1 MKFLFVEI
9 ILIIMYNY
17 INNTFNTKGEIFME
31 NSQNIRPFGMRDKI
45 GYAFGDMG
53 CNFSFQLVS
62 SYMYLFYTQCIDLS
76 AANWA
81 WIIVVSKVWDAI
93 NDILIGNM
101 VDRKRIGKKSKFM
114 PWIAIGSVALIV
126 TSIMIFTPV
135 TGFSQLGK
143 IIWCLGSYCLWSV
156 AYTMINVPYGSLH
169 SVITEDPKQ
178 RTTLSTF
185 RSIGAALPAVLIM
198 ILPKVVYKD
207 NVLSANRL
215 FVVSVVFSVAAF
227 FVFFA
232 MRKMVTERV
241 VREDKVEKV
250 SYISTVKSFFTNRA
264 MVGITIATVAVV
276 IFYNSTMSVNN
287 LVFQFY
293 FNDAGKSTLA
303 MIASYLP
310 LVAFMPFAS
319 GIVAKIGKKKL
330 IVISGVVSVV
340 SGILMLILPITPDT
354 KGIIIYVVGLMF
366 VNTGCCVFQ
375 IIVWAIVADCIEMSY
390 RKKGIREEGS
400 LYALYS
406 FFRKLA
412 QGIGSA
418 IVALALSAVGYV
430 ESATT
435 QTAQASENIKNT
447 YIVFLVIGLAVMTLS
462 MWFIYNID
470 YKQEQEFG
478 KTANENGDN

>member
-1 MKFLFVEI
+1 MKNEKKL
-9 ILIIMYNY
+9 
-17 INNTFNTKGEIFME
+17 
-31 NSQNIRPFGMRDKI
+31 RPFGMRDKI

-62 SYMYLFYTQCIDLS
+62 SYMYLFYTQCIGLS
-76 AANWA
+76 AKHWA
-81 WIIVVSKVWDAI
+81 WIIIVSKVWDAV
-93 NDILIGNM
+93 NDVLIGSL
-101 VDRKRIGKKSKFM
+101 VDRTRISKKSKFM
-114 PWIAIGSVALIV
+114 PWISIGSVGLV
-126 TSIMIFTPV
+126 VFSIMIFTPV
-135 TGFSQLGK
+135 SNFSQIGK

-185 RSIGAALPAVLIM
+185 RSIGAALPAVLVM
-198 ILPKVVYKD
+198 ILPKLVYKD
-207 NVLSANRL
+207 NVLSANSL
-215 FVVSVVFSVAAF
+215 FIVTIVFSIAAF
-227 FVFFA
+227 FAFFGL
-232 MRKMVTERV
+232 RKMVTERV

-250 SYISTVKSFFTNRA
+250 SYISTVKSYFTNRA

-276 IFYNSTMSVNN
+276 IFYNSSMSVNN

-293 FNDAGKSTLA
+293 FNDAEKASLA

-319 GIVAKIGKKKL
+319 NIVAKVGKKKL
-330 IVISGVVSVV
+330 LTISGIVSVIA
-340 SGILMLILPITPDT
+340 GIVMLVLPITPDF

-375 IIVWAIVADCIEMSY
+375 IIVWAIVADCIEDSY
-390 RKKGIREEGS
+390 RKKGVREEGS

-418 IVALALSAVGYV
+418 LVALSLSSVGYI
-430 ESATT
+430 ESSSV
-435 QTAQASENIKNT
+435 QTAEVSANIKNL
-447 YIVFLVIGLAVMTLS
+447 YIILLIIGLAIMTAS
-462 MWFIYNID
+462 MKFIYNIGF
-470 YKQEQEFG
+470 KEEQEFG
-478 KTANENGDN
+478 KTAE

>member
-1 MKFLFVEI
+1 
-9 ILIIMYNY
+9 
-17 INNTFNTKGEIFME
+17 ME
-31 NSQNIRPFGMRDKI
+31 KSQKLRPFGMRDKI

-62 SYMYLFYTQCIDLS
+62 SYMYLFYTQCIGLS

-114 PWIAIGSVALIV
+114 PWIAIGSVALVV

-143 IIWCLGSYCLWSV
+143 IIWCLASYCLWSV
-156 AYTMINVPYGSLH
+156 AYTLINVPYGSLH

-185 RSIGAALPAVLIM
+185 RSIGASLPAVLIM

-207 NVLSANRL
+207 NVLDANIL
-215 FVVSVVFSVAAF
+215 FVVAIIFSVAAF
-227 FVFFA
+227 FAFFA

-241 VREDKVEKV
+241 VREDKVQEKV
-250 SYISTVKSFFTNRA
+250 SYISTIKSFFTNRA
-264 MVGITIATVAVV
+264 MVAITIATVAVV
-276 IFYNSTMSVNN
+276 VFYNSTMSVNN

-293 FNDAGKSTLA
+293 FNDAGKATLA
-303 MIASYLP
+303 MIASYIP
-310 LVAFMPFAS
+310 LIGFMPFAS
-319 GIVAKIGKKKL
+319 SIVAKIGKKKL
-330 IVISGVVSVV
+330 IVISGIVSVV
-340 SGILMLILPITPDT
+340 SGILMLFLPITPDM
-354 KGIIIYVVGLMF
+354 KGIVIYVIGLMF

-375 IIVWAIVADCIEMSY
+375 IIVWAIIADCIEMSY
-390 RKKGIREEGS
+390 RKKGIREEAS

-406 FFRKLA
+406 FFRKLS

-418 IVALALSAVGYV
+418 IVALALSTVGYV
-430 ESATT
+430 ETATT
-435 QTAQASENIKNT
+435 QTAQASENIKNL
-447 YIVFLVIGLAVMTLS
+447 YIIFLVAGLAVMTLS
-462 MWFIYNID
+462 MWFIYDID

-478 KTANENGDN
+478 KTENAE

>member
-1 MKFLFVEI
+1 MD
-9 ILIIMYNY
+9 
-17 INNTFNTKGEIFME
+17 
-31 NSQNIRPFGMRDKI
+31 NSQKLRPFGMRDKI

-62 SYMYLFYTQCIDLS
+62 SYMYLFYTQCIGLS

-114 PWIAIGSVALIV
+114 PWIAIGSVALVV

-143 IIWCLGSYCLWSV
+143 IIWCLASYCLWSV
-156 AYTMINVPYGSLH
+156 AYTLINVPYGSLH

-185 RSIGAALPAVLIM
+185 RSIGASLPAVLIM

-207 NVLSANRL
+207 NVLDANIL
-215 FVVSVVFSVAAF
+215 FVVAIIFSVAAF

-241 VREDKVEKV
+241 VREDKVQEKV
-250 SYISTVKSFFTNRA
+250 SYISTIKSFFTNRA
-264 MVGITIATVAVV
+264 MVAITIATVAVV
-276 IFYNSTMSVNN
+276 VFYNSTMSVNN

-293 FNDAGKSTLA
+293 FNDAGKATLA
-303 MIASYLP
+303 MIASYIP
-310 LVAFMPFAS
+310 LIGFMPFAS
-319 GIVAKIGKKKL
+319 SIVAKIGKKKL
-330 IVISGVVSVV
+330 IVISGIVSVV
-340 SGILMLILPITPDT
+340 SGILMLFLPITPDM
-354 KGIIIYVVGLMF
+354 KGIVIYVIGLMF

-375 IIVWAIVADCIEMSY
+375 IIVWAIIADCIEMSY
-390 RKKGIREEGS
+390 RKKGIREEAS

-406 FFRKLA
+406 FFRKLS

-430 ESATT
+430 ETATT
-435 QTAQASENIKNT
+435 QTAQASENIKNL
-447 YIVFLVIGLAVMTLS
+447 YIIFLVAGLAVMTLS

-478 KTANENGDN
+478 KTENAE

>member
-1 MKFLFVEI
+1 
-9 ILIIMYNY
+9 
-17 INNTFNTKGEIFME
+17 ME
-31 NSQNIRPFGMRDKI
+31 KSQKLRPFGMRDKI

-62 SYMYLFYTQCIDLS
+62 SYMYLFYTQCIGLS

-114 PWIAIGSVALIV
+114 PWIAIGSVALVV

-143 IIWCLGSYCLWSV
+143 IIWCLASYCLWSV
-156 AYTMINVPYGSLH
+156 AYTLINVPYGSLH

-185 RSIGAALPAVLIM
+185 RSIGASLPAVLIM

-207 NVLSANRL
+207 NVLDANIL
-215 FVVSVVFSVAAF
+215 FVVAIIFSVAAF
-227 FVFFA
+227 FAFFA

-241 VREDKVEKV
+241 VREDKVQEKV
-250 SYISTVKSFFTNRA
+250 SYISTIKSFFTNRA
-264 MVGITIATVAVV
+264 MVAITIATVAVV
-276 IFYNSTMSVNN
+276 VFYNSTMSVNN

-293 FNDAGKSTLA
+293 FNDAGKATLA
-303 MIASYLP
+303 MIASYIP
-310 LVAFMPFAS
+310 LIGFMPFAS
-319 GIVAKIGKKKL
+319 SIVAKIGKKKL
-330 IVISGVVSVV
+330 IVISGIVSVV
-340 SGILMLILPITPDT
+340 SGILMLFLPITPDM
-354 KGIIIYVVGLMF
+354 KGIVIYVIGLMF

-375 IIVWAIVADCIEMSY
+375 IIVWAIIADCIEMSY
-390 RKKGIREEGS
+390 RKKGIREEAS

-406 FFRKLA
+406 FFRKLS

-430 ESATT
+430 ETATT
-435 QTAQASENIKNT
+435 QTAQASENIKNL
-447 YIVFLVIGLAVMTLS
+447 YIIFLVVGLAVMTLS

-478 KTANENGDN
+478 KPENAE

>member
-1 MKFLFVEI
+1 MKNEKEL
-9 ILIIMYNY
+9 
-17 INNTFNTKGEIFME
+17 
-31 NSQNIRPFGMRDKI
+31 RPFGMRDKI

-62 SYMYLFYTQCIDLS
+62 SYMYLFYTQCIGLS
-76 AANWA
+76 AKHWA
-81 WIIVVSKVWDAI
+81 WIIIVSKVWDAV
-93 NDILIGNM
+93 NDVLIGSL
-101 VDRKRIGKKSKFM
+101 VDRTRISKKSKFM
-114 PWIAIGSVALIV
+114 PWIAIGSVVLV
-126 TSIMIFTPV
+126 VFSIMIFTPV
-135 TGFSQLGK
+135 SNFSQIGK
-143 IIWCLGSYCLWSV
+143 ILWCLGSYCLWSV

-185 RSIGAALPAVLIM
+185 RSIGAALPAVLVM
-198 ILPKVVYKD
+198 ILPKLVYKD
-207 NVLSANRL
+207 NVLSANSL
-215 FVVSVVFSVAAF
+215 FIVTIVFSIAAF
-227 FVFFA
+227 FAFFGL
-232 MRKMVTERV
+232 RKMVTERV

-250 SYISTVKSFFTNRA
+250 SYISTVKSYFTNRA

-276 IFYNSTMSVNN
+276 IFYNSSMSVNN

-293 FNDAGKSTLA
+293 FNDAEKASLA

-319 GIVAKIGKKKL
+319 NIVAKVGKKKL
-330 IVISGVVSVV
+330 LTISGLVSIIA
-340 SGILMLILPITPDT
+340 GIVMLVLPITPDF

-375 IIVWAIVADCIEMSY
+375 IIVWAIVADCIEDSY
-390 RKKGIREEGS
+390 RKKGVREEGS

-418 IVALALSAVGYV
+418 LVALSLSSVGYI
-430 ESATT
+430 ESSSV
-435 QTAQASENIKNT
+435 QTAEVSANIKNL
-447 YIVFLVIGLAVMTLS
+447 YIILLIIGLAIMTAS
-462 MWFIYNID
+462 MKFIYNIGF
-470 YKQEQEFG
+470 KEEQEFG
-478 KTANENGDN
+478 KTAE

>member
-1 MKFLFVEI
+1 MDNQKRL
-9 ILIIMYNY
+9 
-17 INNTFNTKGEIFME
+17 K
-31 NSQNIRPFGMRDKI
+31 PFGMSDKI

-53 CNFSFQLVS
+53 CNFSFQLVT
-62 SYMYLFYTQCIDLS
+62 SYMYLFYTQCIGLS
-76 AANWA
+76 AKHWA

-93 NDILIGNM
+93 NDIIIGNM
-101 VDRKRIGKKSKFM
+101 VDRTQIGKKSKFM
-114 PWIAIGSVALIV
+114 PWISIGSVILVAF
-126 TSIMIFTPV
+126 SIMLFTPV
-135 TGFSQLGK
+135 GGFSEIGK
-143 IIWCLGSYCLWSV
+143 ILWCLLSYCLWSV

-169 SVITEDPKQ
+169 SVITDDPKQ

-185 RSIGAALPAVLIM
+185 RSIGAALPAVLVM
-198 ILPKVVYKD
+198 ILPKIVYEN

-215 FVVSVVFSVAAF
+215 FIVSIVFSVAAY

-241 VREDKVEKV
+241 VRENKVEKV
-250 SYISTVKSFFTNRA
+250 SYISTIKSFFTNRA

-276 IFYNSTMSVNN
+276 VFYNSSMSVNN

-303 MIASYLP
+303 MIASYIP

-319 GIVAKIGKKKL
+319 SIVAKIGKKKL
-330 IVISGVVSVV
+330 LTASGLVSAIAGVV
-340 SGILMLILPITPDT
+340 MLFLPITPDM
-354 KGIIIYVVGLMF
+354 KGIIIYVCGLMI
-366 VNTGCCVFQ
+366 VNIGCCVFQ
-375 IIVWAIVADCIEMSY
+375 IIVWAIVADCIEDSY

-418 IVALALSAVGYV
+418 LVALALSSVGYI
-430 ESATT
+430 ESATV
-435 QTAQASENIKNT
+435 QTAEASKNIKNL
-447 YIVFLVIGLAVMTLS
+447 YIILLVVGLSIMVVS
-462 MWFIYNID
+462 MKFIYNIG
-470 YKQEQEFG
+470 F
-478 KTANENGDN
+478 NEERNFNEE

>member
-1 MKFLFVEI
+1 MDNRKAI
-9 ILIIMYNY
+9 
-17 INNTFNTKGEIFME
+17 K
-31 NSQNIRPFGMRDKI
+31 PFGMTDKI

-62 SYMYLFYTQCIDLS
+62 SYMYLFYTQCIGLS

-81 WIIVVSKVWDAI
+81 WIIVVSKVWDAV
-93 NDILIGNM
+93 NDVIIGSL
-101 VDRKRIGKKSKFM
+101 VDRTHIGKKSKFM
-114 PWIAIGSVALIV
+114 PWITMGAIGLLVF
-126 TSIMIFTPV
+126 SIMIFTPV
-135 TGFSQLGK
+135 SNFSQAGK
-143 IIWCLGSYCLWSV
+143 IIWCLVSYCLWSV
-156 AYTMINVPYGSLH
+156 AYTMVNVPYGSLH

-198 ILPKVVYKD
+198 LLPKLVYKD
-207 NVLSANRL
+207 NVLSSDRL
-215 FVVSVVFSVAAF
+215 FIVSVVFSVAALI
-227 FVFFA
+227 VFFA
-232 MRKMVTERV
+232 MEKMVTERV
-241 VREDKVEKV
+241 VRESTVEKV

-276 IFYNSTMSVNN
+276 IFYNSSMSVNN

-293 FNDAGKSTLA
+293 FNDAGKSSLA

-319 GIVAKIGKKKL
+319 NIVAKIGKKKL
-330 IVISGVVSVV
+330 LSVSGLVSVIA
-340 SGILMLILPITPDT
+340 GIIMLFLPITPDM

-375 IIVWAIVADCIEMSY
+375 IIVWAIVADCIEDSY
-390 RKKGIREEGS
+390 RKKGVREEGS

-418 IVALALSAVGYV
+418 LVALALSSVGYI
-430 ESATT
+430 ESSVT
-435 QTAQASENIKNT
+435 QTAEVSANIKNL
-447 YIVFLVIGLAVMTLS
+447 YIILLVIGLAIMTIS
-462 MWFIYNID
+462 MKFIYNIGF
-470 YKQEQEFG
+470 KEEQEFNNAH
-478 KTANENGDN
+478 KAEE

>member
-1 MKFLFVEI
+1 MKNQKEL
-9 ILIIMYNY
+9 
-17 INNTFNTKGEIFME
+17 
-31 NSQNIRPFGMRDKI
+31 RPFGMRDKI

-62 SYMYLFYTQCIDLS
+62 SYMYLFYTQCIGLS
-76 AANWA
+76 AKHWA
-81 WIIVVSKVWDAI
+81 WIIIVSKVWDAV
-93 NDILIGNM
+93 NDVLIGSL
-101 VDRKRIGKKSKFM
+101 VDRTQISKKSKFM
-114 PWIAIGSVALIV
+114 PWISIGSVGLV
-126 TSIMIFTPV
+126 VFSIMIFTPV
-135 TGFSQLGK
+135 SNFSQIGK
-143 IIWCLGSYCLWSV
+143 ILWCLGSYCLWSV

-185 RSIGAALPAVLIM
+185 RSIGAALPAVLVM
-198 ILPKVVYKD
+198 ILPKLVYKD
-207 NVLSANRL
+207 NVLSANSL
-215 FVVSVVFSVAAF
+215 FIVAVVFSIAAF
-227 FVFFA
+227 FTFFA
-232 MRKMVTERV
+232 LRKMVTERV
-241 VREDKVEKV
+241 VREDKVQKV

-276 IFYNSTMSVNN
+276 IFYNSSMSVNN

-293 FNDAGKSTLA
+293 FNDAEKASLA

-319 GIVAKIGKKKL
+319 NIVAKIGKKKL
-330 IVISGVVSVV
+330 LTVSGLVSVIAGVV
-340 SGILMLILPITPDT
+340 MLVLPITPDF

-375 IIVWAIVADCIEMSY
+375 IIVWAMVADCIEDSY
-390 RKKGIREEGS
+390 RKKGVREEGS

-418 IVALALSAVGYV
+418 LVALSLSSVGYIESSAV
-430 ESATT
+430 
-435 QTAQASENIKNT
+435 QTAEVSANIKNL
-447 YIVFLVIGLAVMTLS
+447 YIILLIIGLAVMTAS
-462 MWFIYNID
+462 MKFIYNIGF
-470 YKQEQEFG
+470 KEEQEFG
-478 KTANENGDN
+478 KAAEE

>member
-1 MKFLFVEI
+1 MEDLLIDKKCFRLYNNINIIVLGVKIMKNEKKL
-9 ILIIMYNY
+9 
-17 INNTFNTKGEIFME
+17 
-31 NSQNIRPFGMRDKI
+31 RPFGMRDKI

-62 SYMYLFYTQCIDLS
+62 SYMYLFYTQCIGLS
-76 AANWA
+76 AKHWA
-81 WIIVVSKVWDAI
+81 WIIIVSKVWDAV
-93 NDILIGNM
+93 NDVLIGSL
-101 VDRKRIGKKSKFM
+101 VDRTQISKKSKFM
-114 PWIAIGSVALIV
+114 PWISIGSVGLV
-126 TSIMIFTPV
+126 VFSIMIFTPV
-135 TGFSQLGK
+135 SNFSQIGK
-143 IIWCLGSYCLWSV
+143 ILWCLGSYCLWSV

-185 RSIGAALPAVLIM
+185 RSIGAALPAVLVM
-198 ILPKVVYKD
+198 ILPKLVYKD
-207 NVLSANRL
+207 NVLSANSL
-215 FVVSVVFSVAAF
+215 FIVAVVFSIAAF
-227 FVFFA
+227 FTFFA
-232 MRKMVTERV
+232 LRKMVTERV
-241 VREDKVEKV
+241 VREDKVQKV

-276 IFYNSTMSVNN
+276 IFYNSSMSVNN

-293 FNDAGKSTLA
+293 FNDAEKASLA

-319 GIVAKIGKKKL
+319 NIVAKIGKKKL
-330 IVISGVVSVV
+330 LTVSGLVSVIAGVV
-340 SGILMLILPITPDT
+340 MLVLPITPDF

-375 IIVWAIVADCIEMSY
+375 IIVWAMVADCIEDSY
-390 RKKGIREEGS
+390 RKKGVREEGS

-418 IVALALSAVGYV
+418 LVALSLSSVGYIESSAV
-430 ESATT
+430 
-435 QTAQASENIKNT
+435 QTAEVSANIKNL
-447 YIVFLVIGLAVMTLS
+447 YIILLIVGLAVMTAS
-462 MWFIYNID
+462 MKFVYNIGF
-470 YKQEQEFG
+470 KEEQEFG
-478 KTANENGDN
+478 KAAEE

>member
-1 MKFLFVEI
+1 
-9 ILIIMYNY
+9 
-17 INNTFNTKGEIFME
+17 ME
-31 NSQNIRPFGMRDKI
+31 KSQKLRPFGMRDKI

-62 SYMYLFYTQCIDLS
+62 SYMYLFYTQCIGLS

-114 PWIAIGSVALIV
+114 PWIAIGSVALVV

-143 IIWCLGSYCLWSV
+143 IIWCLASYCLWSV
-156 AYTMINVPYGSLH
+156 AYTLINVPYGSLH

-185 RSIGAALPAVLIM
+185 RSIGASLPAVLIM

-207 NVLSANRL
+207 NVLDANIL
-215 FVVSVVFSVAAF
+215 FVVAIIFSVAAF
-227 FVFFA
+227 FAFFA

-241 VREDKVEKV
+241 VREDKVQEKV
-250 SYISTVKSFFTNRA
+250 GYISTIKSFFTNRA
-264 MVGITIATVAVV
+264 MVAITIATVAVV
-276 IFYNSTMSVNN
+276 VFYNSTMSVNN

-293 FNDAGKSTLA
+293 FNDAGKATLA
-303 MIASYLP
+303 MIASYIP
-310 LVAFMPFAS
+310 LIGFMPFAS
-319 GIVAKIGKKKL
+319 SIVAKIGKKKL
-330 IVISGVVSVV
+330 IVISGIVSVV
-340 SGILMLILPITPDT
+340 SGILMLFLPITPDM
-354 KGIIIYVVGLMF
+354 KGIVIYVIGLMF

-375 IIVWAIVADCIEMSY
+375 IIVWAIIADCIEMSY
-390 RKKGIREEGS
+390 RKKGIREEAS

-406 FFRKLA
+406 FFRKLS

-430 ESATT
+430 ETATT
-435 QTAQASENIKNT
+435 QTAQASENIKNL
-447 YIVFLVIGLAVMTLS
+447 YIIFLVVGLAVMTLS
-462 MWFIYNID
+462 MWFIYDID

-478 KTANENGDN
+478 KTENAE